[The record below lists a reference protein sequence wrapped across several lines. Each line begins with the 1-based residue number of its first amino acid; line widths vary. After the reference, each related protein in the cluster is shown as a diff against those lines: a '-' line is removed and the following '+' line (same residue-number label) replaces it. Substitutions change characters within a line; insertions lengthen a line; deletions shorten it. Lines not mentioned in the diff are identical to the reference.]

1 MCFLPRCAVFSILI
15 LMVSVDQLE
24 ILAGEMFFIRV
35 ERDGTC
41 FIVLRVP
48 INAFFKTQ
56 LECL

>member
-1 MCFLPRCAVFSILI
+1 
-15 LMVSVDQLE
+15 MVSVDQLE

>member
-1 MCFLPRCAVFSILI
+1 
-15 LMVSVDQLE
+15 MVSVDQLE

-35 ERDGTC
+35 ERGGTC
-41 FIVLRVP
+41 LIVLRVP

>member
-1 MCFLPRCAVFSILI
+1 MLFFPILI

-41 FIVLRVP
+41 LIVLRVP